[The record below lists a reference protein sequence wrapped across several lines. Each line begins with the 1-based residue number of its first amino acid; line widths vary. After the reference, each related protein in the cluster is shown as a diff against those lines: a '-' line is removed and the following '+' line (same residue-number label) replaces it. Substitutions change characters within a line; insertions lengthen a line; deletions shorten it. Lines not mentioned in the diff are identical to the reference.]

1 MGEEP
6 GGERASRPS
15 GPWARRGLLAGL
27 VFVVWNASFDLQLR
41 RAGDRFVA
49 DQLDRASRGQ
59 PVALIAEAFQPSV
72 RRAALVSTAAAG
84 LVLGAAMVISRRRPF
99 R

>member
-1 MGEEP
+1 
-6 GGERASRPS
+6 
-15 GPWARRGLLAGL
+15 
-27 VFVVWNASFDLQLR
+27 
-41 RAGDRFVA
+41 
-49 DQLDRASRGQ
+49 
-59 PVALIAEAFQPSV
+59 VALIAEAFQPSV